1 MLFSG
6 MFIVMFSN
14 VGSCAVTELFPLAKC
29 TIRQSVRFQQVISR
43 VLDEPSEPLDTNYLY
58 LFFRRIL
65 EAMPRKQAFSGK
77 QKKAQLL
84 AKRERVQ
91 GLWVPLIRIC
101 RIRKILGD
109 LDPLVG
115 GTDPDPS
122 IIKQNSKKNIDF
134 SFVISL

>member
-6 MFIVMFSN
+6 MFIIMSSN

-29 TIRQSVRFQQVISR
+29 TVRQSVRFQQVISR
-43 VLDEPSEPLDTNYLY
+43 VLDETSVPVEKNYLY
-58 LFFRRIL
+58 LCFRAIL

-91 GLWVPLIRIC
+91 GLWVPVIVRFWAIWIR
-101 RIRKILGD
+101 
-109 LDPLVG
+109 
-115 GTDPDPS
+115 
-122 IIKQNSKKNIDF
+122 
-134 SFVISL
+134 